1 MARHTAHVCDRSQL
15 FAIVAHVRVFVCVAT
30 EDVARRKKLF
40 KLARK
45 KVDGLTEAEERGLGS
60 YKLIVRSLV
69 VLVLEI
75 YLALLRAVEKVSPT
89 R

>member
-1 MARHTAHVCDRSQL
+1 MYM
-15 FAIVAHVRVFVCVAT
+15 FAILAHAVVVCVAI